1 MSDSAAVPLIVVS
14 SARDPVEAVNVL
26 LRRQGIAAHCSWI
39 AALNDL
45 PDALAQSGAQML
57 LCVPA
62 DPVSVAAVAEAAASS
77 GVPLLAIRPAITEE
91 LLEADLAAGARDTI
105 NLGQPKRA
113 YQVIA
118 RELQAWR
125 LQCAFNE
132 MQDAVKESRK
142 QLDSVLTRS
151 NDAIIDVQEGIL
163 VEANAAWLELT
174 GMDDAEAVVGQPVMD
189 VFDKASHIALKG
201 ALTACLKG
209 QWKDH
214 ALLATARTGSGS
226 TVAVELLLTLG
237 ERDGEPCV
245 RIMVPIRKT
254 GGASAAA
261 AGPDPVAIPPL
272 SAAPAAAT
280 PAPVAGAAPIAPG
293 PGPSAMLGATPPVVA
308 PLESSV
314 TPAQLDDRAR
324 EYDAVWVKH
333 IQAALL
339 ENRFRLV
346 QQPITNLGGGVPM
359 FDLLIRMLDRSRREI
374 LPNEFLPAAERNE
387 LMAPIDRWVISAA
400 ARFAAESK
408 AGCLFVR
415 LSRQS
420 AIDDELPR
428 WLGAQLAA
436 VKLDPKQLCLTVTE
450 AVATNNRARVRK
462 QAQVI
467 KAMGARFALE
477 HFGIGPDPLS
487 LLGAMPMDFIKID
500 GGLIQGVKS
509 DTLVQSKVEA
519 LVEAAHERGIETIAA
534 NVEDANTMAVLWQL
548 GVQHLEGFLIQ
559 APEEI
564 VMAERA

>member
-1 MSDSAAVPLIVVS
+1 LSESEAVPLIVVS

-45 PDALAQSGAQML
+45 PDALAHSGAQMV

-62 DPVSVAAVAEAAASS
+62 DPISVAAVAEASAAS

-105 NLGQPKRA
+105 NLGHPTRA

-174 GMDDAEAVVGQPVMD
+174 GAGSADTVVGQPVMD
-189 VFDKASHIALKG
+189 VFDKSSHVALKG
-201 ALTACLKG
+201 ALTACMKG

-214 ALLATARTGSGS
+214 ALQATARTGSGG
-226 TVAVELLLTLG
+226 TVPVELLLTLG

-245 RIMVPIRKT
+245 RVMVPIRKT
-254 GGASAAA
+254 AGAAAAPTVASPTPATAAPAPAPVPAPDAASAATSP
-261 AGPDPVAIPPL
+261 GP
-272 SAAPAAAT
+272 AAT
-280 PAPVAGAAPIAPG
+280 PVP
-293 PGPSAMLGATPPVVA
+293 TPPVVA
-308 PLESSV
+308 PLESSI
-314 TPAQLDDRAR
+314 TSAQLDDRAR

-339 ENRFRLV
+339 ESRFRLV
-346 QQPITNLGGGVPM
+346 QQPITNLAGGEPM

-450 AVATNNRARVRK
+450 AVATDNRARVRK

-477 HFGIGPDPLS
+477 RFGTGPDPLS

-519 LVEAAHERGIETIAA
+519 LVEAARERGIETIAA

-548 GVQHLEGFLIQ
+548 GVEHLEGFLIQ

-564 VMAERA
+564 VMAERV

>member
-39 AALNDL
+39 ATLNDL
-45 PDALAQSGAQML
+45 PDALEQSGAQMV
-57 LCVPA
+57 LCVPNETLG
-62 DPVSVAAVAEAAASS
+62 VAAVAEARGNAC
-77 GVPLLAIRPAITEE
+77 VPVLAIRTGITEAQ
-91 LLEADLAAGARDTI
+91 LEADLAAGARDTI
-105 NLGQPKRA
+105 NLEHPQRA
-113 YQVIA
+113 YRVIA
-118 RELQAWR
+118 RELDTWR
-125 LQCAFNE
+125 LQCAFDE

-174 GMDDAEAVVGQPVMD
+174 GVAGADAVVGQPVMD
-189 VFDKASHIALKG
+189 VFDKDSHVALKG

-214 ALLATARTGSGS
+214 ALQASARTGSGG

-245 RIMVPIRKT
+245 RIMVPIRKVA
-254 GGASAAA
+254 GAQAAPPPAVPTA
-261 AGPDPVAIPPL
+261 APAPQAT
-272 SAAPAAAT
+272 APAAAT
-280 PAPVAGAAPIAPG
+280 PAPPPPVAAPAVSAPAPG
-293 PGPSAMLGATPPVVA
+293 TTPPVVA
-308 PLESSV
+308 TLESSV
-314 TPAQLDDRAR
+314 TPAQLDDRTR
-324 EYDAVWVKH
+324 EYDSVWVKH

-359 FDLLIRMLDRSRREI
+359 FDLLVRMLDRSRREI
-374 LPNEFLPAAERNE
+374 LPNEFLPAAERNG

-428 WLGAQLAA
+428 WLSAQLNA
-436 VKLDPKQLCLTVTE
+436 VQLDPKQLCLTVTE
-450 AVATNNRARVRK
+450 AVATEHRARVRK

-477 HFGIGPDPLS
+477 RFGIGPDPLS
-487 LLGAMPMDFIKID
+487 LLGAMPMDFVKID
-500 GGLIQGVKS
+500 GGLIQGVKN

-519 LVEAAHERGIETIAA
+519 LVEAARERGIETIAA